1 MLKGGLQFL
10 AGVGVGSLV
19 SLFLL
24 RQEFIETS
32 SYQEAAINDIRK
44 KVVETMEVK
53 TK

>member
-1 MLKGGLQFL
+1 MLKGGIQFL

-24 RQEFIETS
+24 RQELIETS

-44 KVVETMEVK
+44 KVVETLQVK
-53 TK
+53 PK